1 MILVDANLLIYA
13 HSTSMPQHQAA
24 RAWLDGQLNGHGPVG
39 LPWPSLL
46 SFLRILS
53 NPRAVPKPSPVAHLW
68 RQVREWLAV
77 ENVWIPSPHEH
88 HAEIFGTL
96 ISAGATSQLI
106 PDAHLAALAIEHN
119 LTLCSTDGDFARFS
133 GLRWENPLAAPFF
146 SASAKGCS
154 CKDLA
159 NHQRLAAGQIRHAA
173 PAEPQLVAARGGH
186 RDFENSFRC
195 IPG

>member
-24 RAWLDGQLNGHGPVG
+24 RVWLDGQLNGHGPVG

-88 HAEIFGTL
+88 HAEIFSTL
-96 ISAGATSQLI
+96 IPLGAGS
-106 PDAHLAALAIEHN
+106 
-119 LTLCSTDGDFARFS
+119 TLHGCDTFAGRDRLQSRRPHRESRGRSPRRGVEAVVPTACLSTGPWHK
-133 GLRWENPLAAPFF
+133 GLYN
-146 SASAKGCS
+146 
-154 CKDLA
+154 
-159 NHQRLAAGQIRHAA
+159 
-173 PAEPQLVAARGGH
+173 
-186 RDFENSFRC
+186 
-195 IPG
+195 

>member
-24 RAWLDGQLNGHGPVG
+24 RVWLDGQLNGPGPVG

-96 ISAGATSQLI
+96 ISSSATSQLI

-133 GLRWENPLAAPFF
+133 GLRWENPLAA
-146 SASAKGCS
+146 
-154 CKDLA
+154 
-159 NHQRLAAGQIRHAA
+159 
-173 PAEPQLVAARGGH
+173 GGT
-186 RDFENSFRC
+186 
-195 IPG
+195 